1 MNLLAVQIAG
11 AIFLAVLAL
20 PLWRMSP
27 RGGGAEWALGWCSL
41 YLAGVAFRFS
51 DRSLV
56 LAAAYVTLGTF
67 LPALLYAGARRY
79 ADRPLARGVW
89 GMIVGV
95 AVSRGIL
102 HLIAPGLVTAIGGA
116 VCVAIGVGAT
126 IVELLRSRARRAPN
140 PAERV
145 LVAALPLLAL
155 TEIVHEWT
163 QYAGGDVVTAF
174 FLWLVSGC
182 FLAGAQLAT
191 ILEQYRAA
199 LEARLV
205 AQSEELRASLVRLD
219 EHKRLVAIGTLAAGM
234 AHQINNPV
242 GAIAMA
248 AEFALLGRGDR
259 DAAAIGEEALETV
272 LEEARRC
279 GRIVKSVLQ
288 FARDEPA
295 AKWIESLT
303 PTVLRATRLTRDYVV
318 SRGGRLDVKL
328 SDDPLSVEMSPIDI
342 EQAVVN
348 LIRNAS
354 ESRSGG
360 ANVEIETV
368 RIGGEAC
375 IFVADDGDG
384 IDVELRARVLEP
396 FFTTRVA
403 EGGSGLGLSVVH
415 GIVTDHGG
423 RLEIEA
429 RSNGGTR
436 VCLRLPIALADR

>member
-1 MNLLAVQIAG
+1 MNLLVVQIAG

-27 RGGGAEWALGWCSL
+27 RGGGAEWALGWCAL
-41 YLAGVAFRFS
+41 YLAGVAFRFAEQS
-51 DRSLV
+51 V
-56 LAAAYVTLGTF
+56 FAAGLYAALGTL
-67 LPALLYAGARRY
+67 LPAMLYAGARRY
-79 ADRPLARGVW
+79 AEHPLPAGVW
-89 GMIVGV
+89 GWIVGV
-95 AVSRGIL
+95 AVLRGAL
-102 HLIAPGLVTAIGGA
+102 HVLVPGLPTVIGGSA
-116 VCVAIGVGAT
+116 CVTIGVVAT
-126 IVELLRSRARRAPN
+126 IHELVRSRARRTPN

-163 QYAGGDVVTAF
+163 QYSGGDVVTAF
-174 FLWLVSGC
+174 FFWLVSGC

-191 ILEQYRAA
+191 VLEQYRAA

-205 AQSEELRASLVRLD
+205 AQSEELRSSLVRLD
-219 EHKRLVAIGTLAAGM
+219 EHKRLVAVGTLAAGM

-259 DAAAIGEEALETV
+259 NAAAIGEEALTTV

-295 AKWIESLT
+295 AKWVESLT

-328 SDDPLSVEMSPIDI
+328 SDDPLSVEMSPIDV
-342 EQAVVN
+342 EQAIIN

-360 ANVEIETV
+360 ANVEVETV
-368 RIGGEAC
+368 RVGSEAC
-375 IFVADDGDG
+375 VFVADDGNG
-384 IDVELRARVLEP
+384 IDAELRARVLEP

-403 EGGSGLGLSVVH
+403 DGGSGLGLSVVH

-423 RLEIEA
+423 RLEIEG
-429 RSNGGTR
+429 RPNGGTR
-436 VCLRLPIALADR
+436 ICLRLPVVEADR